1 MTEVQQA
8 RARELLRAQESARRL
23 FEAVEGEGLIRP
35 GITEGALNA
44 EIYALAGRMFGV
56 GRYWHKRIVRAGVNT
71 LAPYDENPPD
81 LTIGDDDIVFL
92 DLGPVFEEWE
102 ADFGRT
108 FVLGEDP
115 VKHRLRKDVG
125 AAFAAGKEHFHAH
138 PEIRADELFRHV
150 VALAEDGGWEF
161 GGRIAGH
168 LIGQFPHERIP
179 EDKITLYVHPN
190 NRSRMREPD
199 ANGDPRHWILEIHFV
214 DRARGI
220 GGFYEELLTL

>member
-1 MTEVQQA
+1 MTELQQE
-8 RARELLRAQESARRL
+8 RARKLLRAQEDARRL
-23 FEAVEGEGLIRP
+23 FEAVEAEGLIRA
-35 GITEGALNA
+35 GITESMLNA
-44 EIYALAGRMFGV
+44 EMYALAGRMFGV
-56 GRYWHKRIVRAGVNT
+56 SKYWHKRIVRAGVNT
-71 LAPYDENPPD
+71 LAPYAEDPPD
-81 LTIGDDDIVFL
+81 LEIGGEDILFL

-108 FVLGEDP
+108 FVLGADP
-115 VKHRLRKDVG
+115 VKHRLRQDVG
-125 AAFAAGKEHFHAH
+125 AAFAAGKKHFHAN
-138 PEIRADELFRHV
+138 PEIRADELFQYAV
-150 VALAEDGGWEF
+150 ELAEGGGWEF

-179 EDKITLYVHPN
+179 EDKITLYVHPKN
-190 NRSRMREPD
+190 HNRMREPD